1 MKINEIIGEGTYR
14 KCYAIRSTDLCIKK
28 MKPRIN
34 KQYFGFNFNIDM
46 NRYLKIKFG
55 ISDMNKF
62 EFSQITKLLEALK
75 AYIPSNVKLI
85 EEVLIMGRPKDY
97 TGEYSKKIIEFGKV
111 RNEYFWNCV
120 NEIFAVFEENN
131 LWYNDVFLTGNNL

>member
-1 MKINEIIGEGTYR
+1 
-14 KCYAIRSTDLCIKK
+14 
-28 MKPRIN
+28 
-34 KQYFGFNFNIDM
+34 
-46 NRYLKIKFG
+46 
-55 ISDMNKF
+55 
-62 EFSQITKLLEALK
+62 LLEALK

-120 NEIFAVFEENN
+120 N
-131 LWYNDVFLTGNNL
+131 

>member
-1 MKINEIIGEGTYR
+1 
-14 KCYAIRSTDLCIKK
+14 

-85 EEVLIMGRPKDY
+85 EEGLIMGRPKDY
-97 TGEYSKKIIEFGKV
+97 TGEYSK
-111 RNEYFWNCV
+111 
-120 NEIFAVFEENN
+120 IF
-131 LWYNDVFLTGNNL
+131 